1 MFHTLGERITYCR
14 NLLNLSRNN
23 LVENLK
29 GEISL
34 PTLAR
39 WELNTVIPSK
49 KKIEMLKSYFEKN
62 GIQINP
68 EWLKNGVGYP
78 PVSLEL
84 KKFDCFQFDEVAY
97 TSLVAIRNQIKDFYF
112 SQVNSNYFQPV
123 VSFGDYVGGIL
134 EPNKKLLNNKLCFLF
149 TENIATVGIYLHDK
163 NILSNREGD
172 IYEIRD
178 SQDIK
183 IGEAQWIIRR
193 P

>member
-1 MFHTLGERITYCR
+1 MFNTLGERITYCR
-14 NLLNLSRNN
+14 NLLNLSRND
-23 LVENLK
+23 LVENLN

-39 WELNTVIPSK
+39 WELNTVIPST
-49 KKIEMLKSYFEKN
+49 KKIQTLKNYFEKS
-62 GIQINP
+62 GITLSL

-84 KKFDCFQFDEVAY
+84 KKFDFFQFDEVAY
-97 TSLVAIRNQIKDFYF
+97 TTLVGIRNKIKDFYF
-112 SQVNSNYFQPV
+112 SQVNSNYFQPI

-134 EPNKKLLNNKLCFLF
+134 EPNKKLLDNKICFLF
-149 TENIATVGIYLHDK
+149 NEKVATVGIYLHDK
-163 NILSNREGD
+163 DILCNQVGD
-172 IYEIRD
+172 IFEICN
-178 SQDIK
+178 SQEIK